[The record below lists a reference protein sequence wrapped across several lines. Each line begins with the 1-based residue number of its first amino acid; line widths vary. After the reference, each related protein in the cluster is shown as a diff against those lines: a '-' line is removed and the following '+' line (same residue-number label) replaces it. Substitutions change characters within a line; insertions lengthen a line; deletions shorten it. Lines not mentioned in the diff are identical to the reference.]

1 MIKLLQQDFKDLY
14 LNLKGLNISK
24 NKIMVLFFNTVICN
38 ILSLIN
44 PFIFGKIL
52 NNIIDKSI
60 IDIKLNLI
68 NLAIIFIITTIL
80 NSINNIML
88 LKLTYNL
95 EITTKNK
102 LFFSIFKLSYL
113 DFLNIN
119 KSKILNSIEKDSS
132 IFSNLVSNNI
142 NIFIGAINMIISLV
156 IMFYISPPLTLLML
170 ATFPLNSIVFV
181 LFGNKIKN
189 IENNYKNEYDNF
201 LLFLNE
207 SIYGWK
213 YLKLFNCEN
222 KRFSKFK
229 KQLEKIYNLQL
240 NIFKKELISEV
251 IISIISFFAS
261 TLNILIAIY
270 LIFNGNLSLGMFT
283 AFNSYSDTFKNTS
296 LMFARLNSTV
306 QKMSIS
312 MRRINE
318 ILDFSDVPNNL
329 DSLPIQNKKI
339 DSIKVENLNYS
350 NADKVKILSKIN
362 INFEKNNIY
371 LIKGESGSGKTTLLN
386 ILCKFIENYEGNI
399 FINNKNLKDISY
411 KSLRSSLSYIT
422 QENYLFSL
430 SIKDNISL
438 YRNVDF
444 EIIKN
449 VCKTLNIHD
458 TIMALPNNYDTV
470 INKNG
475 VDLSGGERQR
485 LCIARAII
493 SNPSV
498 YLFDEITASID
509 KKICLEII
517 DIIEKISQ
525 NAIVIL
531 VSHDDLNFSVPI
543 IEYHLNNKTIN
554 QKIISPIAPNI

>member
-229 KQLEKIYNLQL
+229 KHLEKIYNLQL
-240 NIFKKELISEV
+240 NIFKKELISEI
-251 IISIISFFAS
+251 IISIISFLAS

-318 ILDFSDVPNNL
+318 ILDFSDVPNSL
-329 DSLPIQNKKI
+329 DSFSIQNKKI

-350 NADKVKILSKIN
+350 TTEKVKILNNIN

-371 LIKGESGSGKTTLLN
+371 VIKGESGSGKTTLLN
-386 ILCKFIENYEGNI
+386 ILCKFIENYDGNI

-458 TIMALPNNYDTV
+458 TIMTLPNNYDTV

-525 NAIVIL
+525 NAIVII